1 MEEERPYGGG
11 PVRTCRCR
19 CCGVGSKQSCDV
31 SNPTSSTSC
40 CSTHLSPSRPSR
52 GSAAE
57 ARVLTHMYGEGIRQG
72 RHGRLRAPRPMGG
85 TALRSGLAISKS
97 VEEFLV
103 RDHAYPASRW
113 SASRRAGRASRGLG
127 AAGPTLRRSSALPT
141 CPDLREQMGAAGRET
156 SEPLRRKTRSP
167 AMFRPLNAF
176 FPSMALLQRT
186 EGLTRDPPDRRR
198 FPRSPYRLWHLGLAL
213 RPGARTR
220 VDRLRLCTWEGR
232 IR

>member
-1 MEEERPYGGG
+1 MLRPLIDFSSSEVYGRAVTFPMEEERPYGGG

-19 CCGVGSKQSCDV
+19 CCGVGSKRSCDV

-127 AAGPTLRRSSALPT
+127 AAGPTLTIVCVANVSRPAGTDGCRRSR
-141 CPDLREQMGAAGRET
+141 DLGAAPEENT
-156 SEPLRRKTRSP
+156 I
-167 AMFRPLNAF
+167 
-176 FPSMALLQRT
+176 
-186 EGLTRDPPDRRR
+186 
-198 FPRSPYRLWHLGLAL
+198 PRY
-213 RPGARTR
+213 
-220 VDRLRLCTWEGR
+220 V
-232 IR
+232 